1 MNKENLPPSHEL
13 ETRRKPSQ
21 LNRIN
26 IASKKRMWIDE
37 TLETTMDVIERER
50 CYLRKAIKSWNIPLS
65 SLFDHL
71 NGKTRFRKMGPKRC
85 AYKILKK
92 M

>member
-13 ETRRKPSQ
+13 KTRRKPSQ

-26 IASKKRMWIDE
+26 ITSKRHMWIDE
-37 TLETTMDVIERER
+37 TIETTMDVIERER
-50 CYLRKAIKSWNIPLS
+50 YSLRKAIKTWNIPLS

-71 NGKTRFRKMGPKRC
+71 SGKTRFRKMGPRGVL
-85 AYKILKK
+85 IES
-92 M
+92 